1 MAERKFS
8 MLEQQ
13 IVPDLGWHAVAC
25 SGNVFILIDP
35 YHFMLT
41 LHCWVPCSSSG
52 SNTNSSSSS
61 GPSSGAKAGI
71 AIGVIVG
78 VAIIVALAWFFC
90 CQLRKG

>member
-13 IVPDLGWHAVAC
+13 IVRDLCWHAVAC
-25 SGNVFILIDP
+25 SRNVFILIDP
-35 YHFMLT
+35 YNFMLT

-52 SNTNSSSSS
+52 SNTNSSSSGLS
-61 GPSSGAKAGI
+61 PGAKAGI